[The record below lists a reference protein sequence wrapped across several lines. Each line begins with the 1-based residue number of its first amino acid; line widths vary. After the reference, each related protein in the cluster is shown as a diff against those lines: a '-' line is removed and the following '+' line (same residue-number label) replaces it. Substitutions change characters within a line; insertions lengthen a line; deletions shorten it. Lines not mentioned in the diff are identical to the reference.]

1 MGHEEKFV
9 AENFACKEENTLSN
23 PDYCNHGY
31 YLNPETKDDLT
42 SGNKPKGNK
51 EFEALTN
58 LKG

>member
-1 MGHEEKFV
+1 MKRNLLLKTLLV
-9 AENFACKEENTLSN
+9 RKKNTLSN

-31 YLNPETKDDLT
+31 YMYLNQETKDDLT